1 MKAPCEIIMWYILP
15 SIRKEIAKA
24 MIKNHG
30 LNQKEAAKRL
40 GITDAAISQ
49 YLSAK
54 RGKVKIT
61 DPDILRNIK
70 ISAKRII
77 EGNEKNLI
85 EETCRICGLL
95 RKSKTFSDIC
105 KVHLGDLAFACVYCP
120 NDSKDG
126 ADFQ

>member
-24 MIKNHG
+24 LIKNHG

-61 DPDILRNIK
+61 DPDILRDIK

-77 EGNEKNLI
+77 EGKEGDVI
-85 EETCRICGLL
+85 RETCRICGLL
-95 RKSKTFSDIC
+95 RKSKIFSDIC
-105 KVHLGDLAFACVYCP
+105 KVHLDDLTFACIYCP
-120 NDSKDG
+120 ND
-126 ADFQ
+126 

>member
-1 MKAPCEIIMWYILP
+1 
-15 SIRKEIAKA
+15 

-30 LNQKEAAKRL
+30 LNQKEAAKQL

-61 DPDILRNIK
+61 DPDILSDIK

-95 RKSKTFSDIC
+95 RKSKVFSDIC
-105 KVHLGDLAFACVYCP
+105 KAHMGDLAFACVFCP

-126 ADFQ
+126 TDFS